1 MWNITSNNVR
11 RAKEQLQLR
20 RGEIETRYAEENRA
34 LDAELAV
41 IETLERAA
49 AEFMLRHSLEN
60 GPSELSASTDPPG
73 GNEADSSRETV
84 GEISPPAWPIDMP
97 SGGEIGS
104 SPEGFAP
111 HPVPE
116 IDRAGSDEAKGS
128 LDILKPGSRWRL
140 YRGNRPTDPE
150 DITGDPS
157 PTTG

>member
-1 MWNITSNNVR
+1 MWNITSNNVQL
-11 RAKEQLQLR
+11 AKEQLQLR
-20 RGEIETRYAEENRA
+20 RGEIETRYAEDNRA

-49 AEFMLRHSLEN
+49 AEFMLCHRLEN
-60 GPSELSASTDPPG
+60 GPSELGASTNPPD
-73 GNEADSSRETV
+73 GNEADCSRETV
-84 GEISPPAWPIDMP
+84 AETSAPAWPIDMP

-104 SPEGFAP
+104 SPEGFAAQS
-111 HPVPE
+111 VPE
-116 IDRAGSDEAKGS
+116 IDRAGCDEAKGS

-150 DITGDPS
+150 DITSDPS

>member
-1 MWNITSNNVR
+1 MWNITSNNVQ
-11 RAKEQLQLR
+11 RAKEQVQLR
-20 RGEIETRYAEENRA
+20 RGEIETRYAEENRG

-41 IETLERAA
+41 IEALESAA
-49 AEFMLRHSLEN
+49 AEFMVRHRLEDDAA
-60 GPSELSASTDPPG
+60 ELSASTDPPG
-73 GNEADSSRETV
+73 SNEADGSGETV

-97 SGGEIGS
+97 SGGETGS
-104 SPEGFAP
+104 GLEGLAAQ
-111 HPVPE
+111 PVPQ
-116 IDRAGSDEAKGS
+116 IDRAGGDEARGS